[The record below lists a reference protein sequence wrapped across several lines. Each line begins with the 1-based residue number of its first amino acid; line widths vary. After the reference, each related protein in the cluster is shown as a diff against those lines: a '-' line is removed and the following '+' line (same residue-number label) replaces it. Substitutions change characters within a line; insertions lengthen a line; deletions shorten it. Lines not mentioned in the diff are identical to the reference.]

1 MTLPFG
7 RAVRG
12 AASLLRTSMYE
23 ASWVAKK
30 KSKSQHD
37 WTSSAFHIVCR
48 TACSL
53 YLSGC
58 VVILLT
64 DIQLNQGSRKGRN
77 CAFYAQF
84 RPLMPLPSDLGT
96 HSFFVNQATTRH
108 NISENRCCAYIVR
121 CTWSSIVIV
130 LRLFLNYPAIHRH
143 GCLWKWDMGHGCPV
157 SNGSG
162 NYHYVYEKS

>member
-1 MTLPFG
+1 MRPRHG
-7 RAVRG
+7 RRVRMV
-12 AASLLRTSMYE
+12 ASPITTYMKSVRDSRLKLL
-23 ASWVAKK
+23 ALN
-30 KSKSQHD
+30 
-37 WTSSAFHIVCR
+37 IVCR

-53 YLSGC
+53 YLS
-58 VVILLT
+58 VLRHNVILN
-64 DIQLNQGSRKGRN
+64 IQLNQVGRN
-77 CAFYAQF
+77 RAELCAL
-84 RPLMPLPSDLGT
+84 RTIPPLMRLPFDLAT